1 MFEMFY
7 TFSQRMLA
15 VCAILTGIIILIGM
29 PLGWPLP
36 MELVLFN
43 FGGIWLDMFLL
54 WVLKKFR
61 KFVKEKCEC

>member
-7 TFSQRMLA
+7 TFSQRLLA
-15 VCAILTGIIILIGM
+15 VCAILTGVIILLGI
-29 PLGWPLP
+29 PLGGVPI
-36 MELVLFN
+36 ELVMLN

-61 KFVKEKCEC
+61 NFVKEKCE

>member
-15 VCAILTGIIILIGM
+15 VCAILTGVIILLGI
-29 PLGWPLP
+29 PLGGVPV
-36 MELVLFN
+36 ELVLIN
-43 FGGIWLDMFLL
+43 FAGIWIDMFLL

-61 KFVKEKCEC
+61 NFVKEKCE

>member
-1 MFEMFY
+1 MFEKFY
-7 TFSQRMLA
+7 TFSIRLLA
-15 VCAILTGIIILIGM
+15 VLAILTGVMVLLFILM
-29 PLGWPLP
+29 GWQVPT
-36 MELVLFN
+36 ELVLLD